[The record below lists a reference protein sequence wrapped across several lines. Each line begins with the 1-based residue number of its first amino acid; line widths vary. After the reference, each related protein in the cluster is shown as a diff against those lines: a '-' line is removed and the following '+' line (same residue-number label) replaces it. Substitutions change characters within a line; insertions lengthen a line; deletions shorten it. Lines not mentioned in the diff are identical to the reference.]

1 MLGIALFIYNLLGG
15 WRGVVAAGLL
25 AGAVG
30 TAAYYVHQYD
40 SRGRQLVKLELVNSA
55 LEKQVAVQ
63 KANARL
69 AKDAVEVL
77 NRELMRRDKDIE
89 DACKLLKEL
98 DNDKTPG
105 ADDQVHGT
113 IGKALDALKD

>member
-1 MLGIALFIYNLLGG
+1 MWLALWLFDKLGG
-15 WRGVVAAGLL
+15 WRGIIMAGLL
-25 AGAVG
+25 AFATG
-30 TAAYYVHQYD
+30 TAGYYVYEYD
-40 SRGRQLVKLELVNSA
+40 RRGRQLTKLELVNSA
-55 LEKQVAVQ
+55 LEKQVEVQ

-77 NRELMRRDKDIE
+77 NRELLRRDKDIE
-89 DACKLLKEL
+89 YTCKLLKEL
-98 DNDKTPG
+98 DNDTTPG